1 MAWSASVTL
10 VWWHL
15 TPHWSVPLAS
25 TVTAK
30 RMCELLRTSNCVFFI
45 TFECMEN
52 TLFTILGRSV
62 TVCINS
68 PVILCY
74 TASSNI
80 NMQHFNIFTTE
91 LMVLFQ
97 FFSAENGV
105 TNFGLILCLL
115 ISIFC
120 YAKIHHKL
128 RHQQAQVQKSIPQGG
143 QPNREGI
150 IVSMARYKKTVSI
163 IMWVQLALVACYVP
177 WGIVAVLRKNAIE
190 HGLAWLAA
198 SLLVFLNSSLN
209 PFLYC
214 WKIREVR
221 LVVKDTMRQFI
232 CMWKRNKCCVD
243 RLTYN
248 RKVA

>member
-30 RMCELLRTSNCVFFI
+30 RMCELPRTSNSVFFI

-105 TNFGLILCLL
+105 TNFGLILCLWYYDINL
-115 ISIFC
+115 VPRAFVTLVQRNGKTNDSGKKHFESFWITGFLLFPV
-120 YAKIHHKL
+120 KL
-128 RHQQAQVQKSIPQGG
+128 CR
-143 QPNREGI
+143 
-150 IVSMARYKKTVSI
+150 
-163 IMWVQLALVACYVP
+163 
-177 WGIVAVLRKNAIE
+177 
-190 HGLAWLAA
+190 
-198 SLLVFLNSSLN
+198 
-209 PFLYC
+209 
-214 WKIREVR
+214 REVLIQDGVR
-221 LVVKDTMRQFI
+221 L
-232 CMWKRNKCCVD
+232 
-243 RLTYN
+243 LG
-248 RKVA
+248 